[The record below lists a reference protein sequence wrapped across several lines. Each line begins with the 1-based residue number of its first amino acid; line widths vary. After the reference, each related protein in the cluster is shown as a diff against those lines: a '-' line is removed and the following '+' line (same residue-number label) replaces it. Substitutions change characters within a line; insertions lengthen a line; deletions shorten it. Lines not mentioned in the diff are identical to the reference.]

1 MKEFIAEP
9 GGRYTYADDIINLQ
23 DMVSA
28 VGSLL
33 DGCSNFIISGC
44 QCQGAVIT
52 PGYVWINGKIRRFEG
67 CADASYP
74 YYIYEKNSNES
85 VTYANE
91 VNKRGRACYLALGG
105 KAVPDTAD
113 PVTGALP
120 QFIEV
125 TADYAP
131 RLVDQFFGRYALM
144 TDSPFTRQTVR
155 KDLLLTGTVTV
166 EKGVESKH
174 SLLVSP
180 TGSKKILRGYFS
192 EASVARLE
200 AGTNAAPV
208 AAVVFDLL
216 KGSVIIESKGVV
228 AATFTERLCTLSDL
242 RSDTVRAGS
251 LYLMGNQLKNIAERS
266 DKGAVR
272 VNYDSYEG
280 GTAYFRDFEVYDGKR
295 CTLPLLQVC
304 GADKRVA
311 VHAVLAVDSAHGI
324 TLSDADHTLTDA
336 AFGGTIRWCDQSGVE
351 AALVGYTAERHP
363 HFSIVNTAGG
373 ILLVPKN
380 FVDVQGD
387 LQVNG
392 VSIAKTYATQR
403 ALTEGLNRKVD
414 AVEGKGLSTQ
424 DFTQELYDKLNAIAD
439 GSFAGEDTPQSEG
452 YVTSTQVAAE
462 LRKKADRLL
471 DGLDEGERQTAA
483 GNLGVHSKKDA
494 DSRFGRLA
502 ELFQDYIAYLVGQ
515 GKSTTAAQQILRD
528 KLAAAG
534 SKELVTNYMRKDGKL
549 SDLILPDDNAR
560 KSACKTLGAAYAADY
575 QPKLLDTGWLQM
587 ANSGSGTDTSK
598 LFVRQIGSIVCIQGR
613 INTARRDGSNEGG
626 IIAVIPNKVEPP
638 KYGLRTTM
646 AHWNDDHKYNRGS
659 SFTIDAGSRYVRIYE
674 RGMYNTE
681 INIHFSYMT

>member
-23 DMVSA
+23 DMVLA

-44 QCQGAVIT
+44 LCQGAVIT
-52 PGYVWINGKIRRFEG
+52 PGYVWLGGKIRRFEG

-91 VNKRGRACYLALGG
+91 INKRGRACYLASGG
-105 KAVPDTAD
+105 RSVPDTAD
-113 PVTGALP
+113 SVTGALP

-131 RLVDQFFGRYALM
+131 RLADKFFGRYALM
-144 TDSPFTRQTVR
+144 TDSPFTQQTVR
-155 KDLLLTGTVTV
+155 KDLLLTGTLAV
-166 EKGVESKH
+166 EKGIESKH

-180 TGSKKILRGYFS
+180 AGSKRILRGYFS
-192 EASVARLE
+192 ETSVARLE
-200 AGTNAAPV
+200 AGTHTSPV
-208 AAVVFDLL
+208 AAVVFDFL
-216 KGSVIIESKGVV
+216 KSSVIIESKGVV

-242 RSDTVRAGS
+242 RSNTVRAGS
-251 LYLMGNQLKNIAERS
+251 LYLTGNQLKNISERS
-266 DKGAVR
+266 DKGTVR
-272 VNYDSYEG
+272 INYDGYNEG
-280 GTAYFRDFEVYDGKR
+280 TTYFRNFEVYDGKR
-295 CTLPLLQVC
+295 CTVPLLQVC

-324 TLSDADHTLTDA
+324 TLADTDHDLTDT
-336 AFGGTIRWCDQSGVE
+336 AFGGAIRWSDRSGAD
-351 AALVGYTAERHP
+351 AALVGYAAADHN
-363 HFSIVNTAGG
+363 HFSVTNPTGG

-380 FVDVQGD
+380 FVDVRGD
-387 LQVNG
+387 LRVNG
-392 VSIAKTYATQR
+392 ISIAKTYATQQ
-403 ALTEGLNRKVD
+403 ALTDGLDKKVD
-414 AVEGKGLSTQ
+414 AVEGKGLSTK
-424 DFTQELYDKLNAIAD
+424 DFTIELYDKLNAIAS

-471 DGLDEGERQTAA
+471 GGLNEDEQQTAA
-483 GNLGVHSKKDA
+483 GNLGVHTKKEA
-494 DSRFGRLA
+494 DNRFGRIA
-502 ELFQDYIAYLVGQ
+502 ELFQDYITYLVGQ
-515 GKSTTAAQQILRD
+515 GKSSADAQQMLRD

-534 SKELVTNYMRKDGKL
+534 SKDLADNYVRRDKKL
-549 SDLILPDDNAR
+549 SDLKLSDDDDR
-560 KSACKTLGAAYAADY
+560 KLVCKTLGAAYAADY

-587 ANSGSGTDTSK
+587 SNSGSGTDTSK

>member
-23 DMVSA
+23 DMVLA

-52 PGYVWINGKIRRFEG
+52 PGYVWLGGKIRRFEG

-91 VNKRGRACYLALGG
+91 VNKRGRACYLASGG
-105 KAVPDTAD
+105 RSVPDTAD
-113 PVTGALP
+113 SVTGALP

-131 RLVDQFFGRYALM
+131 RLADKFFGRYALM
-144 TDSPFTRQTVR
+144 TDSPFARQTVR
-155 KDLLLTGTVTV
+155 KDLLLTGTLTV

-200 AGTNAAPV
+200 AGTNATPV

-216 KGSVIIESKGVV
+216 KGCVIIESKGIVT
-228 AATFTERLCTLSDL
+228 ATFTERLCTLSDL

-251 LYLMGNQLKNIAERS
+251 LYLTGNQLKNIAERS
-266 DKGAVR
+266 DKGTVR
-272 VNYDSYEG
+272 INYDGYEE
-280 GTAYFRDFEVYDGKR
+280 GTAYFRNFEVYDGKR
-295 CTLPLLQVC
+295 CVLPLLQVC

-324 TLSDADHTLTDA
+324 TLSDAGHVLTDA
-336 AFGGTIRWCDQSGVE
+336 AFGGTIRWCDQSGAE
-351 AALVGYTAERHP
+351 AAIVGYTEDKHP
-363 HFSIVNTAGG
+363 HFSITNTAGG
-373 ILLVPKN
+373 ILLVSKN

-392 VSIAKTYATQR
+392 ISIAKTYATQQ
-403 ALTEGLNRKVD
+403 ALTDGLNKKVD
-414 AVEGKGLSTQ
+414 AVEGKGLSTK
-424 DFTQELYDKLNAIAD
+424 DFYDKLSAIAS
-439 GSFAGEDTPQSEG
+439 GNFAGEDMPQSEG
-452 YVTSTQVAAE
+452 YVTTTQVAAE

-471 DGLDEGERQTAA
+471 DGLDEGEQQTAA
-483 GNLGVHSKKDA
+483 GNLGVYSKKDA

-502 ELFQDYIAYLVGQ
+502 ELFQDYITFLVRQ
-515 GKSTTAAQQILRD
+515 GKSSAQAQQMLRER
-528 KLAAAG
+528 LAAAG
-534 SKELVTNYMRKDGKL
+534 SKDLADNYVRRDKKL
-549 SDLILPDDNAR
+549 SDLALPDDDAR
-560 KSACKTLGAAYAADY
+560 KLACKNIGAAYAADY

-587 ANSGSGTDTSK
+587 SNSGSGTDTSK

-659 SFTIDAGSRYVRIYE
+659 YQRC
-674 RGMYNTE
+674 MYNTE

>member
-23 DMVSA
+23 DMVLAIS
-28 VGSLL
+28 SLL

-44 QCQGAVIT
+44 LCQGAVIT
-52 PGYVWINGKIRRFEG
+52 PGYVWLGGKIRRFEG

-74 YYIYEKNSNES
+74 YYIYEQNSNES

-91 VNKRGRACYLALGG
+91 INKRGRACYLASGG
-105 KAVPDTAD
+105 RSVPDTAD
-113 PVTGALP
+113 SVTGALP

-131 RLVDQFFGRYALM
+131 RLADKFFGRYALM
-144 TDSPFTRQTVR
+144 TDSPFTQQTVR
-155 KDLLLTGTVTV
+155 KDLLLTGTLAV
-166 EKGVESKH
+166 EKGIESKH

-180 TGSKKILRGYFS
+180 AGSKRILRGYFS
-192 EASVARLE
+192 ETSVARLE
-200 AGTNAAPV
+200 AGTHTSPV
-208 AAVVFDLL
+208 AAVVFDFL
-216 KGSVIIESKGVV
+216 KSSVIIESKGVV

-242 RSDTVRAGS
+242 RSNTVRAGS
-251 LYLMGNQLKNIAERS
+251 LYLTGNQLKNISERS
-266 DKGAVR
+266 DKGTVR
-272 VNYDSYEG
+272 INYDGYNEG
-280 GTAYFRDFEVYDGKR
+280 TTYFRNFEVYDGKR
-295 CTLPLLQVC
+295 CTVPLLQVC

-324 TLSDADHTLTDA
+324 TLADTDHDLTDT
-336 AFGGTIRWCDQSGVE
+336 AFGGAIRWSDRSGAD
-351 AALVGYTAERHP
+351 AALVGYAAADHN
-363 HFSIVNTAGG
+363 HFSVTNPTGG
-373 ILLVPKN
+373 ILLIPKN
-380 FVDVQGD
+380 YVDVQGE
-387 LQVNG
+387 LRVSG
-392 VSIAKTYATQR
+392 VSIAKTYATQQ
-403 ALTEGLNRKVD
+403 ALTDGLNKKVD
-414 AVEGKGLSTQ
+414 AVEGKGLSTK
-424 DFTQELYDKLNAIAD
+424 DFTRELYDKLNAIAS
-439 GSFAGEDTPQSEG
+439 GNFAGDDTPQSEG

-471 DGLDEGERQTAA
+471 GGLNEDEQQTAA
-483 GNLGVHSKKDA
+483 GNIGVHTKKEA
-494 DSRFGRLA
+494 DNRFGRLA
-502 ELFQDYIAYLVGQ
+502 ELFQDYITYLVGQ
-515 GKSTTAAQQILRD
+515 GKSSADAQQMLRD

-534 SKELVTNYMRKDGKL
+534 SKDLADNYVRRDKKL
-549 SDLILPDDNAR
+549 SDLKLSDDDDR
-560 KSACKTLGAAYAADY
+560 KLVCKTLGAAYAADY

-587 ANSGSGTDTSK
+587 SNSGSGTDTSK

>member
-23 DMVSA
+23 DMVLAIS
-28 VGSLL
+28 SLL

-44 QCQGAVIT
+44 LCQGAVIT
-52 PGYVWINGKIRRFEG
+52 PGYVWLGGKIRRFEG

-74 YYIYEKNSNES
+74 YYIYEQNSNES

-91 VNKRGRACYLALGG
+91 INKRGRACYLASGG
-105 KAVPDTAD
+105 RSVPDTAD
-113 PVTGALP
+113 SVTGALP

-131 RLVDQFFGRYALM
+131 RLADKFFGRYALM
-144 TDSPFTRQTVR
+144 TDSPFTQQTVR
-155 KDLLLTGTVTV
+155 KDLLLTGTLAV
-166 EKGVESKH
+166 EKGIESKH

-180 TGSKKILRGYFS
+180 AGSKRILRGYFS
-192 EASVARLE
+192 ETSVARLE
-200 AGTNAAPV
+200 AGTHTSPV
-208 AAVVFDLL
+208 AAVVFDFL
-216 KGSVIIESKGVV
+216 KSSVIIESKGVV

-242 RSDTVRAGS
+242 RSNTVRAGS
-251 LYLMGNQLKNIAERS
+251 LYLTGNQLKNISERS
-266 DKGAVR
+266 DKGVVR
-272 VNYDSYEG
+272 INYDGYNEG
-280 GTAYFRDFEVYDGKR
+280 TTYFRNFEVYDGKR
-295 CTLPLLQVC
+295 CTVPLLQVC

-324 TLSDADHTLTDA
+324 TLADTDHDLTDT
-336 AFGGTIRWCDQSGVE
+336 AFGGAIRWSDRSGAD
-351 AALVGYTAERHP
+351 AALVGYAAADHN
-363 HFSIVNTAGG
+363 HFSVTNPTGG
-373 ILLVPKN
+373 ILLIPKN
-380 FVDVQGD
+380 YVDVQGE
-387 LQVNG
+387 LRVNG
-392 VSIAKTYATQR
+392 VSIAKTYATQQ
-403 ALTEGLNRKVD
+403 ALTDGLNKKVD
-414 AVEGKGLSTQ
+414 AVEGKGLSTK
-424 DFTQELYDKLNAIAD
+424 DFTRELYDKLNAIAS
-439 GSFAGEDTPQSEG
+439 GNFAGDDTPQSEG

-471 DGLDEGERQTAA
+471 GGLNEDEQQTAA
-483 GNLGVHSKKDA
+483 GNLGVHTKKEA
-494 DSRFGRLA
+494 DNRFGRLA
-502 ELFQDYIAYLVGQ
+502 ELFQDYITYLVGQ
-515 GKSTTAAQQILRD
+515 GKSSADAQQMLRD

-534 SKELVTNYMRKDGKL
+534 SKDLADNYVRRDKKL
-549 SDLILPDDNAR
+549 SDLKLSDDDDR
-560 KSACKTLGAAYAADY
+560 KLVCKTLGAAYAADY

-587 ANSGSGTDTSK
+587 SNSGSGTDTSK

>member
-23 DMVSA
+23 DMVLAIS
-28 VGSLL
+28 SLL

-44 QCQGAVIT
+44 RCQGTVIT
-52 PGYVWINGKIRRFEG
+52 SGYVWLGGKIRRFEG

-74 YYIYEKNSNES
+74 YYIYEQNSNES

-91 VNKRGRACYLALGG
+91 INKRGRACYLASGG
-105 KAVPDTAD
+105 RSVPDTAD
-113 PVTGALP
+113 SVTGALP

-131 RLVDQFFGRYALM
+131 RLADKFFGRYALM
-144 TDSPFTRQTVR
+144 TDSPFTQQTVR
-155 KDLLLTGTVTV
+155 KDLLLTGTLAV
-166 EKGVESKH
+166 EKGIESKH

-180 TGSKKILRGYFS
+180 AGSKRILRGYFS
-192 EASVARLE
+192 ETSVARLE
-200 AGTNAAPV
+200 AGTHTSPV
-208 AAVVFDLL
+208 AAVVFDFL
-216 KGSVIIESKGVV
+216 KSSVIIESKGVV

-242 RSDTVRAGS
+242 RSNTVRAGS
-251 LYLMGNQLKNIAERS
+251 LYLTGNQLKNISERS
-266 DKGAVR
+266 DKGTVR
-272 VNYDSYEG
+272 INYDGYNEG
-280 GTAYFRDFEVYDGKR
+280 TTYFRNFEVYDGKR
-295 CTLPLLQVC
+295 CTVPLLQVC
-304 GADKRVA
+304 GADKRVT

-324 TLSDADHTLTDA
+324 TLADTDHDLTDT
-336 AFGGTIRWCDQSGVE
+336 AFGGAIRWSDRSGAD
-351 AALVGYTAERHP
+351 AALVGYSAADHN
-363 HFSIVNTAGG
+363 HFSVTNPTGG
-373 ILLVPKN
+373 ILLIPKN
-380 FVDVQGD
+380 YVDVQGE
-387 LQVNG
+387 LRVNG
-392 VSIAKTYATQR
+392 VSIAKTYATQQ
-403 ALTEGLNRKVD
+403 ALTDGLNKKVD
-414 AVEGKGLSTQ
+414 AVEGKGLSTK
-424 DFTQELYDKLNAIAD
+424 DFTRELYDKLNAIAS
-439 GSFAGEDTPQSEG
+439 GNFAGDDTPQSEG

-471 DGLDEGERQTAA
+471 GGLNEDEQQTAA
-483 GNLGVHSKKDA
+483 GNLGVHTKKEA
-494 DSRFGRLA
+494 DNRFGRLA
-502 ELFQDYIAYLVGQ
+502 ELFQDYITYLVGQ
-515 GKSTTAAQQILRD
+515 GKSSADAQQMLRD

-534 SKELVTNYMRKDGKL
+534 SKDLADNYVRRDKKL
-549 SDLILPDDNAR
+549 SDLKLSDDDDR
-560 KSACKTLGAAYAADY
+560 KLVCKTLGAAYAADY

-587 ANSGSGTDTSK
+587 SNSGSGTDTSK

>member
-23 DMVSA
+23 DMVLA

-52 PGYVWINGKIRRFEG
+52 PGYVWLGSKIRRFEG

-91 VNKRGRACYLALGG
+91 VNKRGRACYLASGG
-105 KAVPDTAD
+105 RSVPDTAD

-125 TADYAP
+125 TTDYAP
-131 RLVDQFFGRYALM
+131 RLADKFFGRYALM

-155 KDLLLTGTVTV
+155 KDLLLTGTLTV
-166 EKGVESKH
+166 EKGIESKH

-180 TGSKKILRGYFS
+180 TGSKKILRGYFP

-251 LYLMGNQLKNIAERS
+251 LFFTGNQLKNISERS
-266 DKGAVR
+266 DKGTVR
-272 VNYDSYEG
+272 INYDGYNE
-280 GTAYFRDFEVYDGKR
+280 GTAYFRNFEVYDGKR

-324 TLSDADHTLTDA
+324 TLSDADHVLTDA
-336 AFGGTIRWCDQSGVE
+336 AFGGTIRWCDQSGAE
-351 AALVGYTAERHP
+351 AAIVGYTADKHP
-363 HFSIVNTAGG
+363 HFSITNAAGG

-392 VSIAKTYATQR
+392 ISIAKTYATQQ
-403 ALTEGLNRKVD
+403 ALTDGLNKKVD
-414 AVEGKGLSTQ
+414 AVEGKGLSTK
-424 DFTQELYDKLNAIAD
+424 DFTQELYDKLNAIAS
-439 GSFAGEDTPQSEG
+439 GNFAGEDTPQSEG
-452 YVTSTQVAAE
+452 YVTTTQVAAE

-471 DGLDEGERQTAA
+471 GGLNEGEQQTAA

-494 DSRFGRLA
+494 DNRFGRLA

-515 GKSTTAAQQILRD
+515 GKSSSDAQQILRD

-534 SKELVTNYMRKDGKL
+534 SKDLADNYVRRDKKL
-549 SDLILPDDNAR
+549 SDLALSDDDAR
-560 KSACKTLGAAYAADY
+560 KLACKNLGAAYAADY
-575 QPKLLDTGWLQM
+575 QPKLPDTGWLQM
-587 ANSGSGTDTSK
+587 SNSGSGTDTSK

>member
-23 DMVSA
+23 DMVLA
-28 VGSLL
+28 VSSLL

-52 PGYVWINGKIRRFEG
+52 PGYVWLGGKIRRFEG

-91 VNKRGRACYLALGG
+91 VNKRGRACYLASGG
-105 KAVPDTAD
+105 CSVPDTVD
-113 PVTGALP
+113 SVTGALP

-131 RLVDQFFGRYALM
+131 RLADKFFGRYALM
-144 TDSPFTRQTVR
+144 TDSPFARQTVR
-155 KDLLLTGTVTV
+155 KDLLLTGTLTV
-166 EKGVESKH
+166 EKGIESKH

-200 AGTNAAPV
+200 AGTNAVPV

-216 KGSVIIESKGVV
+216 KGSVTIESKGVV

-251 LYLMGNQLKNIAERS
+251 LYLTGNQLKNIAERS
-266 DKGAVR
+266 DKGTVR
-272 VNYDSYEG
+272 INYDGYEE
-280 GTAYFRDFEVYDGKR
+280 GTAYFRNFEVYDGKR

-324 TLSDADHTLTDA
+324 TLSDADHILTDA
-336 AFGGTIRWCDQSGVE
+336 AFGGTIRWCDQSGAE
-351 AALVGYTAERHP
+351 AAIVGYNADKHP
-363 HFSIVNTAGG
+363 HFSITNTAGG

-392 VSIAKTYATQR
+392 ISIAKTYATQQ
-403 ALTEGLNRKVD
+403 ALTDGLNKKVD
-414 AVEGKGLSTQ
+414 AIEGKGLSTK
-424 DFTQELYDKLNAIAD
+424 DFTQELYDKLNAIAS

-452 YVTSTQVAAE
+452 YVTTTQVAAE

-483 GNLGVHSKKDA
+483 GNLGVYSKKDA

-502 ELFQDYIAYLVGQ
+502 ELFQDYITFLVRQ
-515 GKSTTAAQQILRD
+515 GKSSVQAQQMLRER
-528 KLAAAG
+528 LAAAG
-534 SKELVTNYMRKDGKL
+534 SKDLADNYVRRDKKL
-549 SDLILPDDNAR
+549 SDLALPDDDAR
-560 KSACKTLGAAYAADY
+560 KLACKNIGAAYAADY

-587 ANSGSGTDTSK
+587 SNSGSGTDTSK

>member
-23 DMVSA
+23 DMVLA

-44 QCQGAVIT
+44 RCQGAVIT
-52 PGYVWINGKIRRFEG
+52 PGYVWLGGKIRRFEG

-91 VNKRGRACYLALGG
+91 VNKRGRACYLASGG
-105 KAVPDTAD
+105 RSVPDTAD
-113 PVTGALP
+113 PVTGAMP

-131 RLVDQFFGRYALM
+131 CLVDQFFGRYALM

-166 EKGVESKH
+166 EKGIESKH

-180 TGSKKILRGYFS
+180 TGSKKILRGYFP

-216 KGSVIIESKGVV
+216 KGSVTVESKGIV
-228 AATFTERLCTLSDL
+228 AASFTERLCTLSDL

-251 LYLMGNQLKNIAERS
+251 LYFTGNQLKNIAERS
-266 DKGAVR
+266 DKGTVR
-272 VNYDSYEG
+272 VNYDGYEG
-280 GTAYFRDFEVYDGKR
+280 GTAYFRNFEVYDGKR
-295 CTLPLLQVC
+295 CAIPLLQVC

-324 TLSDADHTLTDA
+324 TLSDTDHALTDA
-336 AFGGTIRWCDQSGVE
+336 AFGGTIRWCDQLGAE
-351 AALVGYTAERHP
+351 AAVVGYVADKHP
-363 HFSIVNTAGG
+363 HFSIANTVGG

-392 VSIAKTYATQR
+392 ISIAKTYATQR

-414 AVEGKGLSTQ
+414 AVEGKGLSTK
-424 DFTQELYDKLNAIAD
+424 DFTQELYDKLNAIAS

-452 YVTSTQVAAE
+452 YVTTTQVAAE

-471 DGLDEGERQTAA
+471 GGLNEGEQQTAA
-483 GNLGVHSKKDA
+483 GNLGVHSKEEA
-494 DSRFGRLA
+494 DGRFGRLA

-560 KSACKTLGAAYAADY
+560 KSACKTLGAADAADY

-587 ANSGSGTDTSK
+587 SNSGSGTDTSK

>member
-44 QCQGAVIT
+44 RCQGAVIT

-131 RLVDQFFGRYALM
+131 RLIDQFFGRYALM

-200 AGTNAAPV
+200 AGMNAAPV

-216 KGSVIIESKGVV
+216 KGSVLIESKGVV
-228 AATFTERLCTLSDL
+228 AATFTERFCTLSDL

-251 LYLMGNQLKNIAERS
+251 LCLTGNQLKNIAERS

-272 VNYDSYEG
+272 VNYDGYEG
-280 GTAYFRDFEVYDGKR
+280 GTAYFRNFEVYDGKR
-295 CTLPLLQVC
+295 CALPLLQVC

-311 VHAVLAVDSAHGI
+311 IHAVLAVDSAHGI

-336 AFGGTIRWCDQSGVE
+336 AFGGAIRWCDQSGAE

-363 HFSIVNTAGG
+363 HFSIANTAGG

-414 AVEGKGLSTQ
+414 AVEGKGLSTK
-424 DFTQELYDKLNAIAD
+424 DFTQELYDKLNAIAS

-587 ANSGSGTDTSK
+587 SNSGSGTDTSK

>member
-23 DMVSA
+23 DMVLA

-44 QCQGAVIT
+44 RCQGAVIT
-52 PGYVWINGKIRRFEG
+52 PGYVWLGGKIRRFEG

-91 VNKRGRACYLALGG
+91 VNKRGRACYLASGG
-105 KAVPDTAD
+105 RSVPDTAD
-113 PVTGALP
+113 PVTGAMP

-131 RLVDQFFGRYALM
+131 CLVDQFFGRYALM

-166 EKGVESKH
+166 EKGIESKH

-180 TGSKKILRGYFS
+180 TGSKKILRGYFP

-216 KGSVIIESKGVV
+216 KGSVTVESKGIV
-228 AATFTERLCTLSDL
+228 AASFTERLCTLSDL

-251 LYLMGNQLKNIAERS
+251 LYFTGNQLKNIAERS
-266 DKGAVR
+266 DKGTVR
-272 VNYDSYEG
+272 VNYDGYEG
-280 GTAYFRDFEVYDGKR
+280 GTAYFRNFEVYDGKR
-295 CTLPLLQVC
+295 CAIPLLQVC

-324 TLSDADHTLTDA
+324 TLSDTDHALTDA
-336 AFGGTIRWCDQSGVE
+336 AFGGTIRWCDQLGAE
-351 AALVGYTAERHP
+351 AAVVGYVADKHP
-363 HFSIVNTAGG
+363 HFSIANTVGG

-392 VSIAKTYATQR
+392 ISIAKTYATQR

-414 AVEGKGLSTQ
+414 AVEGKGLSTK
-424 DFTQELYDKLNAIAD
+424 DFTQELYDKLNAIAS

-452 YVTSTQVAAE
+452 YVTTTQVAAE

-471 DGLDEGERQTAA
+471 GGLNEGEQQTAA
-483 GNLGVHSKKDA
+483 GNLGVHSKEEA
-494 DSRFGRLA
+494 DGRFGRLA

-587 ANSGSGTDTSK
+587 SNSGSGTDTSK

-681 INIHFSYMT
+681 ININFSYMV

>member
-23 DMVSA
+23 DMVLA
-28 VGSLL
+28 VSSLL

-52 PGYVWINGKIRRFEG
+52 PGYVWLGGKIRRFEG
-67 CADASYP
+67 CANASYP

-91 VNKRGRACYLALGG
+91 VNKRGRACYLASGG
-105 KAVPDTAD
+105 CSVPDTVD
-113 PVTGALP
+113 SVTGALP

-131 RLVDQFFGRYALM
+131 RLADKFFGRYALM
-144 TDSPFTRQTVR
+144 TDSPFARQTVR
-155 KDLLLTGTVTV
+155 KDLLLTGSLTV
-166 EKGVESKH
+166 EKGIESKH

-200 AGTNAAPV
+200 AGTNAVPV

-216 KGSVIIESKGVV
+216 KGSVTIESKGVV

-251 LYLMGNQLKNIAERS
+251 LFFTGNQLKNIAERS
-266 DKGAVR
+266 DKGTVR
-272 VNYDSYEG
+272 INYDGYNE
-280 GTAYFRDFEVYDGKR
+280 GTAYFRNFEVYDGKR

-311 VHAVLAVDSAHGI
+311 VHAVLTVDSAHGI
-324 TLSDADHTLTDA
+324 TLSDAGHVLTDA
-336 AFGGTIRWCDQSGVE
+336 AFGGTIGWCDQSGAE
-351 AALVGYTAERHP
+351 AAIVGYNADKHP
-363 HFSIVNTAGG
+363 HFSITNTAGG

-392 VSIAKTYATQR
+392 ISIAKTYATQQ
-403 ALTEGLNRKVD
+403 ALTDGLNKKVD
-414 AVEGKGLSTQ
+414 AVEGKGLSTK
-424 DFTQELYDKLNAIAD
+424 DFTQELYDKLNAIAS

-452 YVTSTQVAAE
+452 YVTTTQVAAE

-483 GNLGVHSKKDA
+483 GSKDLA
-494 DSRFGRLA
+494 DNYVR
-502 ELFQDYIAYLVGQ
+502 
-515 GKSTTAAQQILRD
+515 RD
-528 KLAAAG
+528 K
-534 SKELVTNYMRKDGKL
+534 KL
-549 SDLILPDDNAR
+549 SDLALPDDDAR
-560 KSACKTLGAAYAADY
+560 KLVCKNIGAAYAADY

-587 ANSGSGTDTSK
+587 SNSGSGTDTSK

>member
-1 MKEFIAEP
+1 M
-9 GGRYTYADDIINLQ
+9 
-23 DMVSA
+23 
-28 VGSLL
+28 
-33 DGCSNFIISGC
+33 
-44 QCQGAVIT
+44 
-52 PGYVWINGKIRRFEG
+52 
-67 CADASYP
+67 
-74 YYIYEKNSNES
+74 
-85 VTYANE
+85 
-91 VNKRGRACYLALGG
+91 
-105 KAVPDTAD
+105 
-113 PVTGALP
+113 P

-166 EKGVESKH
+166 EKGIESKH

-192 EASVARLE
+192 EASIARLE

-216 KGSVIIESKGVV
+216 KGSVIIESKGIV
-228 AATFTERLCTLSDL
+228 AASFTERLCTLSDL

-251 LYLMGNQLKNIAERS
+251 LYLTGNQLKNIAERS
-266 DKGAVR
+266 DKGTVR
-272 VNYDSYEG
+272 INYDGYEG
-280 GTAYFRDFEVYDGKR
+280 GTAYFRNFEVYDGKR
-295 CTLPLLQVC
+295 CALPLLQVC

-311 VHAVLAVDSAHGI
+311 VHAVLAVDSACGI

-336 AFGGTIRWCDQSGVE
+336 AFGGAIRWCDQSGVE
-351 AALVGYTAERHP
+351 AAVVGYTAERHP

-392 VSIAKTYATQR
+392 ISIAKTYATQR

-502 ELFQDYIAYLVGQ
+502 ELFQDYIAYLVGL
-515 GKSTTAAQQILRD
+515 GKSTAAAQQILRD

-587 ANSGSGTDTSK
+587 SNSGSGTDTSK

>member
-23 DMVSA
+23 DMVLAIS
-28 VGSLL
+28 SLL

-44 QCQGAVIT
+44 LCQGAVIT
-52 PGYVWINGKIRRFEG
+52 PGYVWLGGKIRRFEG

-74 YYIYEKNSNES
+74 YYIYEQNSNES

-91 VNKRGRACYLALGG
+91 INKRGRACYLASGG
-105 KAVPDTAD
+105 RSVPDTAD
-113 PVTGALP
+113 SVTGALP

-131 RLVDQFFGRYALM
+131 RLADKFFGRYALM
-144 TDSPFTRQTVR
+144 TDSPFTQQTVR
-155 KDLLLTGTVTV
+155 KDLLLTGTLAV
-166 EKGVESKH
+166 EKGIESKH

-180 TGSKKILRGYFS
+180 AGSKRILRGYFS
-192 EASVARLE
+192 ETSVARLE
-200 AGTNAAPV
+200 AGTHTSPV
-208 AAVVFDLL
+208 AAVVFDFL
-216 KGSVIIESKGVV
+216 KSSVIIESKGVV

-242 RSDTVRAGS
+242 RSNTVRAGS
-251 LYLMGNQLKNIAERS
+251 LYLTGNQLKNISERS
-266 DKGAVR
+266 DKGTVR
-272 VNYDSYEG
+272 INYDGYNEG
-280 GTAYFRDFEVYDGKR
+280 TTYFRNFEVYDGKR
-295 CTLPLLQVC
+295 CTVPLLQVC

-324 TLSDADHTLTDA
+324 TLADTDHDLTDT
-336 AFGGTIRWCDQSGVE
+336 AFGGAIRWSDRSGAD
-351 AALVGYTAERHP
+351 AALVGYAAADHN
-363 HFSIVNTAGG
+363 HFSVTNPTGG

-380 FVDVQGD
+380 FVDVRGD
-387 LQVNG
+387 LRVNG
-392 VSIAKTYATQR
+392 ISIAKTYATQQ
-403 ALTEGLNRKVD
+403 ALTDGLDKKVD
-414 AVEGKGLSTQ
+414 AVEGKGLSTK
-424 DFTQELYDKLNAIAD
+424 DFTIELYDKLNAIAS

-471 DGLDEGERQTAA
+471 GGLNEDEQQTAA
-483 GNLGVHSKKDA
+483 GNLGVHTKKEA
-494 DSRFGRLA
+494 DNRFGRIA
-502 ELFQDYIAYLVGQ
+502 ELFQDYITYLVGQ
-515 GKSTTAAQQILRD
+515 GKSSADAQQMLRD

-534 SKELVTNYMRKDGKL
+534 SKDLADNYVRRDKKL
-549 SDLILPDDNAR
+549 SDLKLSDDDDR
-560 KSACKTLGAAYAADY
+560 KLVCKTLGAAYAADY

-587 ANSGSGTDTSK
+587 SNSGSGTDTSK

>member
-23 DMVSA
+23 DMVLA

-44 QCQGAVIT
+44 RCQGAVIT
-52 PGYVWINGKIRRFEG
+52 PGYVWLGGKIRRFEG

-91 VNKRGRACYLALGG
+91 VNKRGRACYLASGG
-105 KAVPDTAD
+105 RSVPDTAD
-113 PVTGALP
+113 PVTGAMP

-131 RLVDQFFGRYALM
+131 CLVDQFFGRYALM

-166 EKGVESKH
+166 EKGIESKH

-180 TGSKKILRGYFS
+180 TGSKKILRGYFP

-216 KGSVIIESKGVV
+216 KGSVTVESKGIV
-228 AATFTERLCTLSDL
+228 AASFTERLCTLSDL

-251 LYLMGNQLKNIAERS
+251 LYFTGNQLKNIAERS
-266 DKGAVR
+266 DKGTVR
-272 VNYDSYEG
+272 VNYDGYEG
-280 GTAYFRDFEVYDGKR
+280 GTAYFRNFEVYDGKR
-295 CTLPLLQVC
+295 CAIPLLQVC

-324 TLSDADHTLTDA
+324 TLSDTDHALTDA
-336 AFGGTIRWCDQSGVE
+336 AFGGTIRWCDQLGAE
-351 AALVGYTAERHP
+351 AAVVGYVADKHP
-363 HFSIVNTAGG
+363 HFSIANTVGG

-392 VSIAKTYATQR
+392 ISIAKTYATQR

-414 AVEGKGLSTQ
+414 AVEGKGLSTK
-424 DFTQELYDKLNAIAD
+424 DFTQELYDKLNAIAS

-452 YVTSTQVAAE
+452 YVTTTQVAAE

-471 DGLDEGERQTAA
+471 GGLNEGEQQTAA
-483 GNLGVHSKKDA
+483 GNLGVHSKEEA
-494 DSRFGRLA
+494 DGRFGRLA

-587 ANSGSGTDTSK
+587 SNSGSGTDTSK

-626 IIAVIPNKVEPP
+626 IVAVIPNKVSPP

-681 INIHFSYMT
+681 ININFSYMV

>member
-23 DMVSA
+23 DMVLA

-44 QCQGAVIT
+44 LCQGAVIT
-52 PGYVWINGKIRRFEG
+52 PGYVWLGSKIRRFEG
-67 CADASYP
+67 CTDASYP

-85 VTYANE
+85 VTYAGE
-91 VNKRGRACYLALGG
+91 VNKRGRACYLASGG
-105 KAVPDTAD
+105 RSVPDAAD
-113 PVTGALP
+113 PVTGALS

-131 RLVDQFFGRYALM
+131 RLADKFFGRYALM
-144 TDSPFTRQTVR
+144 TDSPFARQTVR
-155 KDLLLTGTVTV
+155 KDLLLTGTLTI
-166 EKGVESKH
+166 EKSIESKH

-180 TGSKKILRGYFS
+180 AGSKKILRGYFS

-228 AATFTERLCTLSDL
+228 AASFTERLCTLYDL

-251 LYLMGNQLKNIAERS
+251 LFFTGNQLKNIAERS
-266 DKGAVR
+266 DKGTVR
-272 VNYDSYEG
+272 VNYDGYNED
-280 GTAYFRDFEVYDGKR
+280 TAYFRNFEVYDGKR
-295 CTLPLLQVC
+295 CTLPLLLVS

-311 VHAVLAVDSAHGI
+311 VHSVLAVDSAHGI
-324 TLSDADHTLTDA
+324 TLSDADHVLTDA
-336 AFGGTIRWCDQSGVE
+336 AFGGTIRWCDQSGAE
-351 AALVGYTAERHP
+351 AAIVGYTTDKHP
-363 HFSIVNTAGG
+363 HFSITNTAGG

-387 LQVNG
+387 LRVNG
-392 VSIAKTYATQR
+392 ISIAKTYATQQ
-403 ALTEGLNRKVD
+403 ALTDGLSKKVD
-414 AVEGKGLSTQ
+414 AVEGKGLSTK
-424 DFTQELYDKLNAIAD
+424 DFTQELYDKLNAIAS
-439 GSFAGEDTPQSEG
+439 GNFAGEDTPQGEG
-452 YVTSTQVAAE
+452 YVTTTQVAAE

-471 DGLDEGERQTAA
+471 GGLNEGEQQTAA
-483 GNLGVHSKKDA
+483 GNLGVHSRKDA
-494 DSRFGRLA
+494 DSRFGHLA
-502 ELFQDYIAYLVGQ
+502 ELFQDYITYLVGQ
-515 GKSTTAAQQILRD
+515 GKSSTDAQQILRER
-528 KLAAAG
+528 LAAAG
-534 SKELVTNYMRKDGKL
+534 SKDLADNYVRRDGKL
-549 SDLILPDDNAR
+549 SDLILRDDDAR
-560 KSACKTLGAAYAADY
+560 KLACKNLGAAYAADY

-587 ANSGSGTDTSK
+587 SNSGPGTDTSK

>member
-23 DMVSA
+23 DMVLA
-28 VGSLL
+28 VSSLL

-44 QCQGAVIT
+44 RCQGAVIT
-52 PGYVWINGKIRRFEG
+52 SGYVWLGGKIRRFEG

-74 YYIYEKNSNES
+74 YYIYEKNSNEP

-91 VNKRGRACYLALGG
+91 VNKRGRACYLASGG
-105 KAVPDTAD
+105 RSVPDIAD
-113 PVTGALP
+113 PVTGTLP

-131 RLVDQFFGRYALM
+131 RLADKFFGRYALM

-155 KDLLLTGTVTV
+155 KDLLLTGTLAV
-166 EKGVESKH
+166 EKGIESKH

-180 TGSKKILRGYFS
+180 TGSKQMLRGYFP

-200 AGTNAAPV
+200 AGTHAAPV

-216 KGSVIIESKGVV
+216 KGSVTIESKGVV

-242 RSDTVRAGS
+242 RSDTMRAGS
-251 LYLMGNQLKNIAERS
+251 LYLTGNQLKNTADRS
-266 DKGAVR
+266 DNGAVR
-272 VNYDSYEG
+272 INYDGYEED
-280 GTAYFRDFEVYDGKR
+280 TAYFRNFEVYDGKR
-295 CTLPLLQVC
+295 CAVPLLRVC
-304 GADKRVA
+304 GSDRRVT

-324 TLSDADHTLTDA
+324 TLSDADHALTDA
-336 AFGGTIRWCDQSGVE
+336 AFGGVIRWCDKSGAE
-351 AALVGYTAERHP
+351 AALVGYAADDHC
-363 HFSIVNTAGG
+363 HFSITNPAGG

-380 FVDVQGD
+380 FVDVRGD
-387 LQVNG
+387 LRVNG
-392 VSIAKTYATQR
+392 ISIAKTYATQQ
-403 ALTEGLNRKVD
+403 ALTDGLDKKVD
-414 AVEGKGLSTQ
+414 AVEGKGLSTK
-424 DFTQELYDKLNAIAD
+424 DFTIELYDKLNAIAS

-471 DGLDEGERQTAA
+471 GGLNEDEQQTAA
-483 GNLGVHSKKDA
+483 GNLGVHTKKEA
-494 DSRFGRLA
+494 DNRFGRIA
-502 ELFQDYIAYLVGQ
+502 ELFQDYITYLVGQ
-515 GKSTTAAQQILRD
+515 GKSSADAQQMLRD

-534 SKELVTNYMRKDGKL
+534 SKDLADNYVRRDKKL
-549 SDLILPDDNAR
+549 SDLKLSDDDDR
-560 KSACKTLGAAYAADY
+560 KLLCKTLGAAYAADY

-587 ANSGSGTDTSK
+587 SNSGSGTDTSK

>member
-23 DMVSA
+23 DMVLA

-44 QCQGAVIT
+44 RCQGAVIT
-52 PGYVWINGKIRRFEG
+52 PGYVWLGGKIRRFEG

-91 VNKRGRACYLALGG
+91 VNKRGRACYLASGG
-105 KAVPDTAD
+105 RSVPDTAD
-113 PVTGALP
+113 PVTGAMP

-131 RLVDQFFGRYALM
+131 CLVDQFFGRYALM

-166 EKGVESKH
+166 EKGIESKH

-180 TGSKKILRGYFS
+180 TGSKKILRGYFP

-216 KGSVIIESKGVV
+216 KGSVTVESKGIV
-228 AATFTERLCTLSDL
+228 AASFTERLCTLSDL

-251 LYLMGNQLKNIAERS
+251 LYFTGNQLKNIAERS
-266 DKGAVR
+266 DKGTVR
-272 VNYDSYEG
+272 VNYDGYEG
-280 GTAYFRDFEVYDGKR
+280 GTAYFRNFEVYDGKR
-295 CTLPLLQVC
+295 CAIPLLQVC

-324 TLSDADHTLTDA
+324 TLSDTDHALTDA
-336 AFGGTIRWCDQSGVE
+336 AFGGTIRWCDQLGAE
-351 AALVGYTAERHP
+351 AAVVGYVADKHP
-363 HFSIVNTAGG
+363 HFSIANTVGG

-392 VSIAKTYATQR
+392 ISIAKTYATQR

-414 AVEGKGLSTQ
+414 AVEGKGLSTK
-424 DFTQELYDKLNAIAD
+424 DFTQELYDKLNAIAS

-452 YVTSTQVAAE
+452 YVTTTQVAAE

-471 DGLDEGERQTAA
+471 GGLNEGEQQTAA
-483 GNLGVHSKKDA
+483 GNLGVHSKEEA
-494 DSRFGRLA
+494 DGRFGRLA

-587 ANSGSGTDTSK
+587 SNSGSGTDTSK